1 MADKPKISVIMSVY
15 NAESYLKEAIE
26 SVLKQSFTD
35 FEFIIVDDGSTDG
48 SFRIISSYDDDRI
61 KLLQNKVRM
70 GLTKSL
76 NNALRIAKGE
86 YIARQDADD
95 ISLPH
100 RFEYQIKF
108 FENNAKVALL
118 GTSIYVINEKGII
131 LGVKRCRPRPTL
143 SSLLKYNE
151 FIHGSVMFKKA
162 IIDKLGG
169 YNELFKYSQ
178 DYELWLRIARHYDVR
193 NLQIPLYALRIC
205 RGSIGFTRTK
215 EQFLYQMLA
224 RKIAMQKLKV
234 DKHLIKNYGI
244 ECICPSLN
252 FWEKLSLYEAQARSI
267 FSGYLWQ
274 STGGRALLKAY
285 HFLRSKLQIILSN
298 NVSLNGVA

>member
-1 MADKPKISVIMSVY
+1 MADKPKISVVMSVY

-35 FEFIIVDDGSTDG
+35 FEFIIVDDGSTDR

-61 KLLQNKVRM
+61 KLLRNKVRI

-76 NNALRIAKGE
+76 NKALRIAKGE

-95 ISLPH
+95 ISFPH

-108 FENNAKVALL
+108 FEKNAKVVLL
-118 GTSIYVINEKGII
+118 GTSIYIIDEKGRI
-131 LGVKRCRPRPTL
+131 LGVKKGCPRPTL
-143 SSLLKYNE
+143 SSLLKHNE

-169 YNELFKYSQ
+169 YDELFKYSQ
-178 DYELWLRIARHYDVR
+178 DYELWLRIAKHYDVR
-193 NLQIPLYALRIC
+193 NLQIPLYALRIR
-205 RGSIGFTRTK
+205 RGSVGFTRTK

-234 DKHLIKNYGI
+234 DKRLKNLIKNYGI
-244 ECICPSLN
+244 ECICSSLN

-274 STGGRALLKAY
+274 STGGRTFLKAY
-285 HFLRSKLQIILSN
+285 HFLRSRLQNYI
-298 NVSLNGVA
+298 